1 MRKLRFDLTIDA
13 SAALAPNADSFY
25 AQAYLGGSEIA
36 DNFRTLPGIKYK
48 TKIGTVTFGNQ
59 LLAVSPCN
67 FPNLNTDDLSSVE
80 IDVCALSAMAQVCQF
95 DLEQSFV
102 SLQMAAGSNGD
113 FTVANFF
120 NFYWSEMANSING
133 QIESLR
139 WQGDTG
145 LAPLPG
151 PIPDPLSLCDGYEV
165 ALTAG
170 LVPPV
175 TVPPTTPVVNGGT
188 GAIATFATLITKLNA
203 AFALTPA
210 NIASRTADLRFYMP
224 TQLVNLYRY
233 GVAAGNTNAY
243 ITQDLNLTYL
253 GIKIV
258 LCPGMSNDTFVITL
272 KDNLIYAFDGEG
284 DSSDLRAVN
293 LADTVAEPVI
303 RTRANMKVGFS
314 YVNPGDIVFYS

>member
-1 MRKLRFDLTIDA
+1 MRKLRFDLTIDP
-13 SAALAPNADSFY
+13 SAALAPNADAFY
-25 AQAYLGGSEIA
+25 AQAYLGGSEIV

-48 TKIGTVTFGNQ
+48 TKLGTVTFGNQ

-139 WQGDTG
+139 WQGDTSIPIP
-145 LAPLPG
+145 PLPA
-151 PIPDPLSLCDGYEV
+151 PQIPNPLSLCDGYEV
-165 ALTAG
+165 KLAASLAVIPYAMTAS
-170 LVPPV
+170 P
-175 TVPPTTPVVNGGT
+175 
-188 GAIATFATLITKLNA
+188 TFAQMLGDLQA
-203 AFALTPA
+203 AFALVPA
-210 NIASRTADLRFYMP
+210 TIASRTADLRIYLP
-224 TQLVNLYRY
+224 TQLVNIYRL
-233 GVAAGNTNAY
+233 GVASGNTNAY
-243 ITQDLNLTYL
+243 ITQDLSLTYL

-258 LCPGMSNDTFVITL
+258 LCPGMSNDHLVITL

-284 DSSDLRAVN
+284 DSSDLRAIN

-314 YVNPGDIVFYS
+314 FVNDANIVYGS

>member
-13 SAALAPNADSFY
+13 SAALAPNADAFY

-48 TKIGTVTFGNQ
+48 TKIGTVTFGTG
-59 LLAVSPCN
+59 LLAASPCN

-80 IDVCALSAMAQVCQF
+80 VDVCALSAMAQVCQF

-120 NFYWSEMANSING
+120 NFYWSEMANAVNG

-139 WQGDTG
+139 WRGDIASLNPQ
-145 LAPLPG
+145 LA
-151 PIPDPLSLCDGYEV
+151 LCDGYEV

-203 AFALTPA
+203 AFALAPA

-272 KDNLIYAFDGEG
+272 KDNLLFAFDGEG
-284 DSSDLRAVN
+284 DPSDLRAVN